1 LRAQHV
7 LKNGAKN
14 GNCYAN
20 TLAIMYEMNLKTHL
34 HTGSSEGAVDLA
46 VDSAGRIVLPAQ
58 TRRLLGLRPGSKLRM
73 AVVAQ
78 RIELTPAPADSDTE
92 LAVSAGGRLVLAAAS
107 VANGGPAPDA
117 AAAVRAERDAQAQP
131 KR

>member
-1 LRAQHV
+1 MRD
-7 LKNGAKN
+7 
-14 GNCYAN
+14 
-20 TLAIMYEMNLKTHL
+20 MNLDTHISP
-34 HTGSSEGAVDLA
+34 GSSEGAVDLA
-46 VDSAGRIVLPAQ
+46 VDSAGRIVLPVQ

-78 RIELTPAPADSDTE
+78 RIELTPAPAASDTE

-107 VANGGPAPDA
+107 LAKAGGTAVDA
-117 AAAVRAERDAQAQP
+117 AAAVRAERDARAQP